1 MNHTLKITSV
11 LSDPTRFQIY
21 QFINEQLEDITV
33 QDVATKFNIHPNV
46 ARLHLSKL
54 EEIHLIVS
62 ETRKTGKGGRP
73 SKIYH
78 LSEEVVQLHLPYR
91 DYQLLAKIA
100 LETLLSFGAAGIKA
114 FCEVGSKYGKE
125 MIINLLF
132 QRGKRLEDLNK
143 DEKLTIL
150 KEACANL
157 GFYSSFHAVDEST
170 IEFDVKN
177 CPFRELSIQN
187 NSNVCTMHAFF
198 LRSMVNTLF
207 PEANVVE
214 LNHLSDCKH
223 KTCNF
228 KMDL

>member
-78 LSEEVVQLHLPYR
+78 LSEEVVQLHFPYR

-100 LETLLSFGAAGIKA
+100 LETLLSF
-114 FCEVGSKYGKE
+114 
-125 MIINLLF
+125 
-132 QRGKRLEDLNK
+132 
-143 DEKLTIL
+143 
-150 KEACANL
+150 
-157 GFYSSFHAVDEST
+157 
-170 IEFDVKN
+170 
-177 CPFRELSIQN
+177 
-187 NSNVCTMHAFF
+187 
-198 LRSMVNTLF
+198 
-207 PEANVVE
+207 
-214 LNHLSDCKH
+214 
-223 KTCNF
+223 
-228 KMDL
+228 